1 MFKRAISITRTLHP
15 DTERYILEP
24 RLKTSLKWSPFP
36 EELCRQIQDVMTE
49 AFSDFD
55 LKGEFVAEGII
66 CPNEIVMRVG
76 LNSKNQ
82 LRQNNFEVSMEYSGE
97 DEKAFEKI
105 HFMVDFLGE
114 AWEKFLD
121 EEPDSEELP
130 LVWTEH
136 RFEKNILF
144 LRYSSINSN
153 LEKQAD
159 ELLKQFEKKL
169 LHETEDD
176 DIDDLIH
183 AHELHAMKNDE
194 ESHLH

>member
-1 MFKRAISITRTLHP
+1 MDAALSMTRP
-15 DTERYILEP
+15 NYNEVFLEP
-24 RLKTSLKWSPFP
+24 RLQTSVKWSPFP
-36 EELCRQIQDVMTE
+36 EELCQQIKDVMAE

-55 LKGEFVAEGII
+55 IKGEFVAEGLI
-66 CPNEIVMRVG
+66 CPNEIVMRIG

-82 LRQNNFEVSMEYSGE
+82 LRQNNFEASMEYSGE
-97 DEKAFEKI
+97 EEKAIEKI
-105 HFMVDFLGE
+105 HFMMDFLGE

-121 EEPDSEELP
+121 EEPETEDLP

-144 LRYSSINSN
+144 LRYSSVNSN

-169 LHETEDD
+169 LHEQEEE
-176 DIDDLIH
+176 DIDELIK
-183 AHELHAMKNDE
+183 AHELKLQEDDE
-194 ESHLH
+194 QHLH